1 MLRVAGLSF
10 KQGHAEKTDCHPK
23 HFGYRQGFE
32 FQRPQDENEDRTQR
46 RDRHHDNN
54 DRILRGSLT
63 QDDGEAALVDNHVFE
78 WLLAQPGQ
86 QLSDHMR
93 SVDTSEMA
101 RTNCLGRC
109 RVCTAVSGADRAGS
123 RVQVLL
129 EDFAAARERFD
140 AVDAW
145 RVADSRCGRNANRTR
160 R

>member
-23 HFGYRQGFE
+23 HFGHRQGFE
-32 FQRPQDENEDRTQR
+32 FQRPQKDKNEDRTQR
-46 RDRHHDNN
+46 RDHDNN
-54 DRILRGSLT
+54 DRILRSSLT
-63 QDDGEAALVDNHVFE
+63 QDDGEAALVDNHVVE

-109 RVCTAVSGADRAGS
+109 RVALRSPELIALAAEFKFYSRISRRRVS
-123 RVQVLL
+123 
-129 EDFAAARERFD
+129 
-140 AVDAW
+140 
-145 RVADSRCGRNANRTR
+145 DSMRSMRGT
-160 R
+160 

>member
-46 RDRHHDNN
+46 RDRDHDNN

-93 SVDTSEMA
+93 SVDTSEMS
-101 RTNCLGRC
+101 RTNCRSPELIALAAEFKFYSRISRR
-109 RVCTAVSGADRAGS
+109 RVSDSMRSMRGA
-123 RVQVLL
+123 
-129 EDFAAARERFD
+129 
-140 AVDAW
+140 
-145 RVADSRCGRNANRTR
+145 
-160 R
+160 

>member
-93 SVDTSEMA
+93 SVDTSEMS
-101 RTNCLGRC
+101 RTNCRSPELIALAAEFKFYSRISRR
-109 RVCTAVSGADRAGS
+109 RVSDSMRSMRGA
-123 RVQVLL
+123 
-129 EDFAAARERFD
+129 
-140 AVDAW
+140 
-145 RVADSRCGRNANRTR
+145 
-160 R
+160 